1 MYALRNLWKARA
13 FTLVAVLTLAIGV
26 GANTAIFSII
36 DTILLRP
43 LPFHNPDQ
51 LVRLYET
58 ESAPGTYPF
67 AGPDLADW
75 RAQNHTFQDMAM
87 YGWIHDLNASREG
100 RADISTSATAQSIIT
115 SRIVI
120 TLSRTSNI
128 PLRRAANAFIR
139 CVHVVS

>member
-1 MYALRNLWKARA
+1 MQDLKYALRNLAKGKA

-36 DTILLRP
+36 DAILLRP
-43 LPFHNPDQ
+43 LPFHDPGR

-58 ESAPGTYPF
+58 EAAPGKYPF

-87 YGWIHDLNASREG
+87 YGWAC
-100 RADISTSATAQSIIT
+100 
-115 SRIVI
+115 
-120 TLSRTSNI
+120 
-128 PLRRAANAFIR
+128 PPK
-139 CVHVVS
+139 